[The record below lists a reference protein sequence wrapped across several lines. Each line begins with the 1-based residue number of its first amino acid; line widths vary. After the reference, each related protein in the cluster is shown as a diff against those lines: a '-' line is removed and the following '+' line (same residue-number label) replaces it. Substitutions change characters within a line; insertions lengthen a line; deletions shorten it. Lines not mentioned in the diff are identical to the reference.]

1 MPVLE
6 AKINPSG
13 AVSGARII
21 KRSLDDIGRSAVGME
36 RTMGG
41 AVSRLRNM
49 MLGLF
54 AGIQLKNLAKGFLDT
69 AVAVQNYRRS
79 LEAVIGDTERANKTF
94 EELNKWAA
102 LNPVDT
108 NDAIA
113 AFVRLKSAAVDNTQ
127 EALKSVADLS
137 SVMNTSM
144 EDVARAVVSLNT
156 IQLQGLGILLDRTGK
171 KAIIQSG
178 KIRVET
184 EKTADS
190 IRKGLIKV
198 IEQNYA
204 GAMARTVTDWRGAM
218 NTMGGMYD
226 MFKQNVMGSVGSG
239 GPFDAL
245 LTMIN
250 KGRTGWEKWME
261 SDSYKTLVK
270 NAQDGFFTAAD
281 AGLAA
286 LQAVSGG
293 IDILSNFVSSFPDT
307 AKYGLLG
314 RLLLGPKG
322 ALLGILG
329 GLTSDLM
336 KAAPDLSLEA
346 LDAEV
351 LKRYGSVLNNEN
363 ERGGG
368 GGKGWQGDPG
378 KGVFR
383 SMSDGIKTLR
393 EELEKARGV
402 PFVVEGIKSGKTKT
416 GVDALA
422 GALEDAGSKASE
434 LAEKLAKALGISTTE
449 AERRLTSAREIGIT
463 TAAEIARLKERN
475 SLLEEAQLLAAG
487 AVSDPFAGW
496 KHSMGFMSDETYASQ
511 LAAKLQEYAAV
522 AQRFGTD
529 LFQSDGWRST
539 IESLLPVVRNMGAE
553 LSAAFSSGK
562 ITADEY
568 KKSIEELID
577 RFSSLGALGP
587 TEIEKL
593 RESLRET
600 SRASDQFGNNAALWA
615 DKIASGLSEAIVQA
629 QDLGDALRNI
639 AKQIAG
645 SVLHGLFLNL
655 LGVKKPYADGAVFSA
670 GEQLTAFARGGI
682 VTKPTIFPMARG
694 AGLMGEAGP
703 EAIMPLKRTSD
714 GSLGV
719 RAEGGGTVINNFH
732 INAVD
737 ARSFADLVRTN
748 KALFES
754 ITVENIMRN
763 GAIRGA
769 IRGAV

>member
-1 MPVLE
+1 MPVLDVT
-6 AKINPSG
+6 INPSG
-13 AVSGARII
+13 AASGARIV
-21 KRSLDDIGRSAVGME
+21 KRNLEDIGRGAQSME

-54 AGIQLKNLAKGFLDT
+54 AGVQIKNLLKGFLDT

-102 LNPVDT
+102 INPVDT

-127 EALKSVADLS
+127 EALKSVADLAT
-137 SVMNTSM
+137 VMQSNM
-144 EDVARAVVSLNT
+144 EDVASAVVSLNT
-156 IQLQGLGILLDRTGK
+156 IQLRRLGILLDQTGA
-171 KAIIQSG
+171 KAVIQSG
-178 KIRVET
+178 KIRIET
-184 EKTADS
+184 EKTAAS
-190 IRKGLIKV
+190 IREGLIKV
-198 IEQNYA
+198 IEQNFA

-218 NTMGGMYD
+218 NTMSGMYD

-261 SDSYKTLVK
+261 SDSYKTLVR
-270 NAQDGFFTAAD
+270 NAQDGFFEAAD

-293 IDILSNFVSSFPDT
+293 IDHLSKFISSFPDT

-351 LKRYGSVLNNEN
+351 LKHYGPLLNNEK
-363 ERGGG
+363 GGG
-368 GGKGWQGDPG
+368 GAWQGDPG

-383 SMSDGIKTLR
+383 SMADGIKTLR
-393 EELEKARGV
+393 EELKKAQGV
-402 PFVVEGIKSGKTKT
+402 PFVVDGIKGSQTA
-416 GVDALA
+416 VEALS
-422 GALEDAGSKASE
+422 ETMETAGSKASE

-511 LAAKLQEYAAV
+511 LAAKLQEYASV
-522 AQRFGTD
+522 AQKFGTD

-553 LSAAFSSGK
+553 LGAAFSSGK

-568 KKSIEELID
+568 KTSIEELID

-593 RESLRET
+593 RASVQGAAQ
-600 SRASDQFGNNAALWA
+600 ASDQFGINAKLWA
-615 DKIASGLSEAIVQA
+615 NDLSQGLAQAIVNA
-629 QDLGDALRNI
+629 EDLGDALRNI
-639 AKQIAG
+639 ARSIAG
-645 SVLHGLFLNL
+645 SALQKLIGGWIGGAFGMSAASMPIARAAALPAASAATAASPMQSQSTTVHNH
-655 LGVKKPYADGAVFSA
+655 YAFS
-670 GEQLTAFARGGI
+670 
-682 VTKPTIFPMARG
+682 
-694 AGLMGEAGP
+694 
-703 EAIMPLKRTSD
+703 
-714 GSLGV
+714 
-719 RAEGGGTVINNFH
+719 